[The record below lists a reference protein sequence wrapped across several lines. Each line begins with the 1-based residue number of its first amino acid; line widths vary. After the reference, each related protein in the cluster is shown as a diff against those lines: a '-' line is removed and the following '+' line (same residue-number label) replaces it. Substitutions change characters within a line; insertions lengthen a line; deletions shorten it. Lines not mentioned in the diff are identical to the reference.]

1 MEEQIVV
8 GCQNRMTV
16 RIGVAHR
23 PNPSMGQ
30 DDYSSVAVRRVGIC
44 AGMARCRNARL
55 SNEEVKRQSRE
66 YWFLYTSR
74 LLAGS
79 HQIRSSVV

>member
-8 GCQNRMTV
+8 SCQNRMTV
-16 RIGVAHR
+16 RIGVVHR

-44 AGMARCRNARL
+44 AGMARVAETL
-55 SNEEVKRQSRE
+55 V
-66 YWFLYTSR
+66 
-74 LLAGS
+74 
-79 HQIRSSVV
+79 